1 MGGQQATIVCR
12 GEGELYSPSSPSRGE
27 LYSPSSSSPSSSSPS
42 PSSPSSSSSSSP
54 SSPSRSSSSS
64 PRSSSSSPS
73 SSPPSSPSSSS
84 AWSPLAVFC
93 FFGSDTESS
102 AGLFWAFSSSA
113 VASSVLVLASVSDM
127 MIQKG
132 FEMCFNNEKYRDSD
146 TSLVSRVKVKNPM

>member
-1 MGGQQATIVCR
+1 MLCVEGNHHMGGGQQATIVCR
-12 GEGELYSPSSPSRGE
+12 GGGDLLSLPLFLCRGE

-42 PSSPSSSSSSSP
+42 PSSP

-93 FFGSDTESS
+93 FFGSDSESS

-127 MIQKG
+127 M
-132 FEMCFNNEKYRDSD
+132 
-146 TSLVSRVKVKNPM
+146 